1 MDEEDKKFEVRD
13 KRIFNQEGEQVREPS
28 KESPAPDFSPAGE
41 VGGKHTEQ
49 GGPHSHPEGEHTHPE
64 GELPPVDFI
73 SFVGS
78 LGASALMYLGE
89 KVAPDQPEGLKDLH
103 GAKQM
108 IDLIALLEE
117 KTKGNLTEDE
127 SHMMQSLLYNLR
139 MRYVREAEKK

>member
-1 MDEEDKKFEVRD
+1 MSEEEKKFEVRD
-13 KRIFNQEGEQVREPS
+13 KRVFNQEGEQVREPS
-28 KESPAPDFSPAGE
+28 KESPAPDFKPAGE
-41 VGGKHTEQ
+41 EAGKHPEEH
-49 GGPHSHPEGEHTHPE
+49 GGHTHLE

-73 SFVGS
+73 AFVGS

-127 SHMMQSLLYNLR
+127 SSMLKSLLYNLR
-139 MRYVREAEKK
+139 MRYVHEAEKK

>member
-1 MDEEDKKFEVRD
+1 MAEEEKKFEVRD
-13 KRIFNQEGEQVREPS
+13 KRILNQEGEQVREPS
-28 KESPAPDFSPAGE
+28 KESPAPDFTPAGGE
-41 VGGKHTEQ
+41 GGKHTEE
-49 GGPHSHPEGEHTHPE
+49 HWHTHPE

-117 KTKGNLTEDE
+117 KTKGNLTDDE
-127 SHMMQSLLYNLR
+127 SAMLKSLLYNLR
-139 MRYVREAEKK
+139 MRYVHEAEKK

>member
-1 MDEEDKKFEVRD
+1 MDEEEKKFEVRD
-13 KRIFNQEGEQVREPS
+13 KRVFNQEGEQVREPS
-28 KESPAPDFSPAGE
+28 KEPPAPDFTPAGGE
-41 VGGKHTEQ
+41 GMYTEEHGHTH
-49 GGPHSHPEGEHTHPE
+49 PHEHPE

-117 KTKGNLTEDE
+117 KTKGNLTDDE
-127 SHMMQSLLYNLR
+127 SAMLKSLLYNLR
-139 MRYVREAEKK
+139 MRYVHEAEKK